1 MAETMTSMPCEKDA
15 LPNDG
20 ILSDDAA
27 ASNDG
32 VPKRLASDAEIAH
45 KADEMTARA
54 YERSRDRIMERFAD
68 KEVARDIVTLAGMTE
83 IYCADHHDDA
93 LRTPYDSE
101 AVRAG
106 VYPARKIPRL
116 CPECA
121 AHTRY
126 GEVRRA
132 LCRREPRPSCKTC
145 ANHCYAPDEQ
155 AFQRKAMAYAGPRAM
170 FRGHAIEAIR
180 HLIQTRLS

>member
-1 MAETMTSMPCEKDA
+1 MAVDNEGNGSP
-15 LPNDG
+15 
-20 ILSDDAA
+20 
-27 ASNDG
+27 
-32 VPKRLASDAEIAH
+32 H
-45 KADEMTARA
+45 ADETIARV
-54 YERSRDRIMERFAD
+54 YECKREHILERFTHTD
-68 KEVARDIVTLAGMTE
+68 VARDIVTLGGMTE

-93 LRTPYDSE
+93 LRTPFTSE
-101 AVRAG
+101 AVDAG

-121 AHTRY
+121 AHLRY

-132 LCRREPRPSCKTC
+132 LCRRDPRPSCKTC
-145 ANHCYAPDEQ
+145 SNHCYEPNEQ

-170 FRGHAIEAIR
+170 FRGYAIEAFR

>member
-1 MAETMTSMPCEKDA
+1 MTDVPQ
-15 LPNDG
+15 NTH
-20 ILSDDAA
+20 AA
-27 ASNDG
+27 QTEDSAPGPAAPDKPG
-32 VPKRLASDAEIAH
+32 FDVEAAR

-54 YERSRDRIMERFAD
+54 YERSRERIMERFAD

-93 LRTPYDSE
+93 LRTPYESE

-145 ANHCYAPDEQ
+145 SNHCYAPAEQ